1 MGEIMLLPSLQSTS
15 MIAVDTMRSM
25 LDGIEKRRKEEQQEI
40 SGQKPDPI
48 TQAKIS
54 ASEEAKQAR
63 EKISAALFSTNKV
76 DLNALKVELFEKL
89 GQSLGIERTDSMSS
103 YAYGRAI
110 EKAVEQLSPADQTRL
125 TKDLGLDALDVSL
138 ATVIEAIKNPYA
150 DGSAKLD
157 KALEKHHGDGKATS
171 ADTRKVLQRLEDAA
185 DPKTLSEL
193 KLGDVTY
200 DPTRVVDA
208 ETRKEREQDIA
219 AQEAAEKL
227 DDVKD
232 MRDAVSERNEA
243 VFRGEAVAPTDKE
256 GAADQLLAVLAGAA
270 ESIDDETAEQE
281 ADPSD
286 AADTEGD
293 DSAESQKGVGTSL
306 DTVATTDDLQTMQ
319 VMRKLEEEIGFDATG
334 SSQALAITVDD
345 LGIYALL
352 RPKPGQSAGQGGSLK
367 AAA

>member
-1 MGEIMLLPSLQSTS
+1 MLLPSLQSTS
-15 MIAVDTMRSM
+15 MIAVDAMRSM
-25 LDGIEKRRKEEQQEI
+25 LDALEKRRKEEEQKT

-63 EKISAALFSTNKV
+63 EKISTALFSTNKV

-89 GQSLGIERTDSMSS
+89 GKSLGIERTDEMSS

-157 KALEKHHGDGKATS
+157 KALEKYHGDGKATS
-171 ADTRKVLQRLEDAA
+171 VDTRKVLQRLEDAA
-185 DPKTLSEL
+185 DPKTLAEL

-219 AQEAAEKL
+219 AQETAEKL

-243 VFRGEAVAPTDKE
+243 VFRGEEVAATD
-256 GAADQLLAVLAGAA
+256 GQDAADQLLTVLAGAA
-270 ESIDDETAEQE
+270 ESNDDEPAQEE
-281 ADPSD
+281 ADPSGTVD
-286 AADTEGD
+286 AGGD
-293 DSAESQKGVGTSL
+293 HSESKKGVGTSL
-306 DTVATTDDLQTMQ
+306 DTVATSDSLQTMQ
-319 VMRKLEEEIGFDATG
+319 VMRQLEEESGFDATG
-334 SSQALAITVDD
+334 PSQAFAITVDD

-352 RPKPGQSAGQGGSLK
+352 RPKSGQSMGQGHLPF
-367 AAA
+367 AAI